1 MFLFFPFYL
10 FLVLLLLLSDNLE
23 QIKVEMKA
31 MRETLDTLKPGIG
44 RENKDEG
51 QF

>member
-1 MFLFFPFYL
+1 
-10 FLVLLLLLSDNLE
+10 
-23 QIKVEMKA
+23 

-51 QF
+51 QFQVPNVASHNLSITVEESCQKERV

>member
-1 MFLFFPFYL
+1 
-10 FLVLLLLLSDNLE
+10 
-23 QIKVEMKA
+23 

-51 QF
+51 QFQVPNVASHNLSITEEESYQKERV